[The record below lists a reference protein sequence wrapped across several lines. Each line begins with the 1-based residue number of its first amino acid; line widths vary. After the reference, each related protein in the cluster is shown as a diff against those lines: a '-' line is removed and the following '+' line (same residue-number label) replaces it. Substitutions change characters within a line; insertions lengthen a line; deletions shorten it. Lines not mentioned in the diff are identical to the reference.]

1 MKMVRDA
8 TARDLD
14 SIQEFLQAYIDEFWD
29 RPYPRPEPSPDYLA
43 TGKVIVAEEGGEVVG
58 MAKGVLDQGCGH
70 VSFVYVHQRRRGRGS
85 GRALLRALGEWFA
98 EQNVAAVTLGVDA
111 SNPDALA
118 FWERL
123 GFREFHRELSTP
135 LDAFKQRL

>member
-1 MKMVRDA
+1 MTVRDA
-8 TARDLD
+8 TPRDLD
-14 SIQEFLQAYIDEFWD
+14 SIQEFLQAYVDEFWD

-43 TGKVIVAEEGGEVVG
+43 TGKVIVVEEGGEVVG
-58 MAKGVLDQGCGH
+58 MAKGILDKGCGH
-70 VSFVYVHQRRRGRGS
+70 VSFVYVDPRKRGRGS

-98 EQNVAAVTLGVDA
+98 EQNVGAVTLGVDA

-118 FWERL
+118 FWEQL

-135 LDAFKQRL
+135 LDSFKEHL

>member
-1 MKMVRDA
+1 MVRDA
-8 TARDLD
+8 MPRDLV
-14 SIQEFLQAYIDEFWD
+14 SIHRFLQAYVDEFWD

-43 TGKVIVAEEGGEVVG
+43 TGKVIVAEEGGEVIG
-58 MAKGVLDQGCGH
+58 IAKGVLDQGCGH
-70 VSFVYVHQRRRGRGS
+70 VSFIYVDPLKRGQGS
-85 GRALLRALGEWFA
+85 GKALLRALGDWFTQ
-98 EQNVAAVTLGVDA
+98 QNVAAVTIGVDT

-135 LDAFKQRL
+135 LVAFKQRL